1 MTEPLCGLMSGPNT
15 AKIRRTARKTWCE
28 IDAILYLG
36 RSNEMFLQVWD
47 AFQKQRIVPEGNVV
61 EEHQVLMNL
70 AHVSDVGNHRQSEFA
85 RE

>member
-1 MTEPLCGLMSGPNT
+1 
-15 AKIRRTARKTWCE
+15 
-28 IDAILYLG
+28 
-36 RSNEMFLQVWD
+36 MFLQVWD